1 MSLACR
7 VIVEQAD
14 KLRQEAKNLR
24 STDKTRALHLI
35 KAADILDRQA
45 RHLSIQEK
53 RANRGDKP
61 VEPPTPPTNGRRKRE
76 DAEWSRWLDELDD

>member
-14 KLRQEAKNLR
+14 KLRRQAKELR
-24 STDKTRALHLI
+24 STDKTRALHLV

-45 RHLSIQEK
+45 RHISIQEK
-53 RANRGDKP
+53 RANRGAKP
-61 VEPPTPPTNGRRKRE
+61 VEPPPTSKGERRE
-76 DAEWSRWLDELDD
+76 PDDVEWLWLDDTGD